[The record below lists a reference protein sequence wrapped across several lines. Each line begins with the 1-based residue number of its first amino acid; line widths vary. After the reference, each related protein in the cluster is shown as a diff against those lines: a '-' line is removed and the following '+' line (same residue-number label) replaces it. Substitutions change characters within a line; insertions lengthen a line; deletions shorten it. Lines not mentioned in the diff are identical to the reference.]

1 MLMRTSK
8 MDHVGFIIMAK
19 VGLERSTQKR
29 ARTPGR
35 TQGRPRLPRGWDWG
49 HGEVSLL
56 LDSA

>member
-1 MLMRTSK
+1 

-19 VGLERSTQKR
+19 VGLERSMQKR
-29 ARTPGR
+29 AGTPGR